1 MWWILLGIASSV
13 GFGTGLHTF
22 VLYLG
27 PHIAKVTM
35 ASNQCNYVPESL
47 PSRWAFH
54 HFKECPEFQGTPTI
68 SVMMIYQSVILEAF
82 LWGLGT
88 AIGELPPYY
97 VARAASLAGKKAEE
111 LDEIIDEAQMG
122 SDQYKKLPI
131 IERLKILIY
140 KTLQKHAFI
149 CILILASVT
158 YFS

>member
-1 MWWILLGIASSV
+1 MLGIASSV

-35 ASNQCNYVPESL
+35 ASNQCNFVPESI

-54 HFKECPEFQGTPTI
+54 HFKECTEYVGTPTI
-68 SVMMIYQSVILEAF
+68 SVMSIYQSVIIEAF

-97 VARAASLAGKKAEE
+97 VARAASLAGRKSDE
-111 LDEIIDEAQMG
+111 LDEIIDE
-122 SDQYKKLPI
+122 SKLTKEEYSRLPL
-131 IERLKILIY
+131 IERLKMLIY

-149 CILILASVT
+149 AILVLASVNI
-158 YFS
+158 FLS